1 MLNLTQQ
8 EYVNRIEELNQALRE
23 SWEQDQRV
31 KALKIG
37 IQVIFK
43 RRALFLS
50 LSLKMDYLY
59 IDTLKY
65 VFSLCSIYLCKCTFM
80 YIYVYFT

>member
-43 RRALFLS
+43 RRALF
-50 LSLKMDYLY
+50 
-59 IDTLKY
+59 
-65 VFSLCSIYLCKCTFM
+65 
-80 YIYVYFT
+80 